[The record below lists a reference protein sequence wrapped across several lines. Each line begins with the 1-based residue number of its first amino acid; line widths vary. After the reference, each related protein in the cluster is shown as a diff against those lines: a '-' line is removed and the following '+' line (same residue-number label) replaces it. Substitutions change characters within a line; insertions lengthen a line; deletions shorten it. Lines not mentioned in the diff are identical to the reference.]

1 MSAATTIGLSRRL
14 IRIFGQDSSK
24 FLQGLITN
32 DIHKS
37 ENQAIY
43 SGFLNHKGRLL
54 FDGFIYQTLANEFV
68 LDVDQSVLENC
79 LVHLKKYKLRSQLEI
94 EADRELCVSAIL
106 SSDPEEI
113 SRQKSFF
120 QEKGIL
126 AFEDPR
132 LKTMGIRVLHKSKEL
147 EGNAPESV
155 YQSQRMWFGLPSSP
169 NEIISG
175 KSLPLECNLEWSNA
189 ISYTKGCYLGQ
200 ELTARTHYTGVIRKR
215 ITPILLSTEQF
226 PRNTVEMNRLPLLPF
241 IPPSFVASSLLNHQP
256 QIVSENQE
264 PAISVI
270 HEDSNAESGKLLS
283 FSPEWNLALALL
295 RVDHFTKGARS
306 QFYLKRDDSNSNEK
320 IWALPFIPSWWKF
333 DSK

>member
-1 MSAATTIGLSRRL
+1 
-14 IRIFGQDSSK
+14 
-24 FLQGLITN
+24 
-32 DIHKS
+32 
-37 ENQAIY
+37 
-43 SGFLNHKGRLL
+43 
-54 FDGFIYQTLANEFV
+54 
-68 LDVDQSVLENC
+68 
-79 LVHLKKYKLRSQLEI
+79 
-94 EADRELCVSAIL
+94 
-106 SSDPEEI
+106 
-113 SRQKSFF
+113 
-120 QEKGIL
+120 
-126 AFEDPR
+126 
-132 LKTMGIRVLHKSKEL
+132 
-147 EGNAPESV
+147 
-155 YQSQRMWFGLPSSP
+155 MWFGLPSSP

-175 KSLPLECNLEWSNA
+175 KSLPLECNLEWLNA

-226 PRNTVEMNRLPLLPF
+226 PRNSVEMNRLPLLPF